1 MKRIA
6 LLVAGALGY
15 VLGSRAGRGPY
26 EKLSTRSEGI
36 WKDPRVQGRVRQA
49 ASLGWYRPGE
59 AGEDGT
65 DVTEL
70 TDVTDLAGDT
80 GGRHVSAD
88 R

>member
-1 MKRIA
+1 MKRVE
-6 LLVAGALGY
+6 LLVVGALGY

-26 EKLSTRSEGI
+26 EKLSRRSEGI
-36 WKDPRVQGRVRQA
+36 WQDPRVQGRVRQA

-59 AGEDGT
+59 AGEDVTG
-65 DVTEL
+65 VTEL
-70 TDVTDLAGDT
+70 TDVTEFTGDT